1 MDAPLF
7 LLSAFAFISS
17 KRSNKSPSKSN
28 ECDLPSTD
36 KIELEGFPSVKIDQD
51 ASAVLPDF
59 HGGKIFK
66 FILTGGPCGGK
77 TTAIA
82 RLQGFLR
89 ERGFRVYIAPEAA
102 TIMFLNGV
110 TVDDFS
116 NSR

>member
-1 MDAPLF
+1 METGLF
-7 LLSAFAFISS
+7 FLTVFAFIGSRRSS
-17 KRSNKSPSKSN
+17 RSEYK
-28 ECDLPSTD
+28 
-36 KIELEGFPSVKIDQD
+36 D
-51 ASAVLPDF
+51 ATAVLPDL

-82 RLQGFLR
+82 RLQGFLK

-116 NSR
+116 NARLAPLIDIQYYS